1 MFSGWGKSK
10 PNTPGELALELSKEP
25 DSPKSSTP
33 KEGGGGGGAGSV
45 HGFDP
50 SALERAAKAAKDLD
64 KSKNSK
70 EALQLISTQEATRQK
85 EHEMERAKYM
95 AMQQELAIRKVQ
107 EEEVAAARTMEKKT
121 EHDKQLA
128 DYKDQLERRRLVEQ
142 LNAQKQL
149 QEEERMK
156 AEESLQRQEAIRR
169 KTLEYEAELRQQTE
183 MARVKAETEG
193 RIKQERSN
201 HDLTIENKRIEAQE
215 FRSTVL
221 EGIKLAG
228 TTIGNGLQDFLTDR
242 TKLLNTATTVSAIVF
257 GIYFAKVSTSVAGR
271 FIEARLGKPSLVRET
286 TRKSAIQMIRSPI
299 TSFRLAF
306 GSAQGE
312 NALRNIVLA
321 PGLDQRLRRVSTSTA
336 NTKKNNAPFRHLLLH
351 GPPGT
356 GKTMFAKGL
365 ARESGLHYA
374 IMTGGDI
381 APLGKDA
388 VTEIHKLFDWANTT
402 NKGVLLFVD
411 EADAFLRKRSTETI
425 SEDVRNALN
434 AFLYRTG
441 EASHKFMVVYAS
453 NQPDQF
459 DWAINDRIDE
469 MVEFRLPGYDERLRM
484 ITQYM
489 DQYLLH
495 PPSSSRPIT
504 VTGVDEDILR
514 TVAGK
519 TEGFSG
525 REISKL
531 AIAWQAAAYGTE
543 NATLSAELLL
553 QILDENMETKYKKKL
568 WLSHDEIINM
578 TVDSQAEAKQNKSK

>member
-1 MFSGWGKSK
+1 
-10 PNTPGELALELSKEP
+10 
-25 DSPKSSTP
+25 
-33 KEGGGGGGAGSV
+33 
-45 HGFDP
+45 
-50 SALERAAKAAKDLD
+50 
-64 KSKNSK
+64 
-70 EALQLISTQEATRQK
+70 
-85 EHEMERAKYM
+85 
-95 AMQQELAIRKVQ
+95 
-107 EEEVAAARTMEKKT
+107 
-121 EHDKQLA
+121 
-128 DYKDQLERRRLVEQ
+128 
-142 LNAQKQL
+142 
-149 QEEERMK
+149 
-156 AEESLQRQEAIRR
+156 
-169 KTLEYEAELRQQTE
+169 
-183 MARVKAETEG
+183 MARVSAETEG
-193 RIKQERSN
+193 RIKQERTN
-201 HDLTIENKRIEAQE
+201 HDLILENKRVEATEYRETLLQ
-215 FRSTVL
+215 
-221 EGIKLAG
+221 GIKLAG
-228 TTIGNGLQDFLTDR
+228 TTVGNGLQNFLTDKD
-242 TKLLNTATTVSAIVF
+242 KLINTATTVTAIVF
-257 GIYFAKVSTSVAGR
+257 GFYIAKVSTGVAGR

-286 TRKSAIQMIRSPI
+286 TKKNILQMVRSPI
-299 TSFRLAF
+299 DSFRLVF

-312 NALRNIVLA
+312 NAMKSIVLE
-321 PGLDQRLRRVSTSTA
+321 PSLDQRLRRVSTSTA

-402 NKGVLLFVD
+402 RKGVLLFVD

-441 EASHKFMVVYAS
+441 EASDKFMVVYAS

-469 MVEFRLPGYDERLRM
+469 MVEFKLPGYDERLRM

-489 DQYLLH
+489 DKYLIH
-495 PPSSSRPIT
+495 PTGNSRPIT
-504 VTGVDEDILR
+504 VTDVEEETLR
-514 TVAGK
+514 VVATK

-531 AIAWQAAAYGTE
+531 AIAWQAAAYGTH

-553 QILDENMETKYKKKL
+553 QILEENIETKQKKQL
-568 WLSHDEIINM
+568 WLSSDEIINM
-578 TVDSQAEAKQNKSK
+578 TVDSQKEAKQQQSK

>member
-1 MFSGWGKSK
+1 
-10 PNTPGELALELSKEP
+10 
-25 DSPKSSTP
+25 
-33 KEGGGGGGAGSV
+33 
-45 HGFDP
+45 
-50 SALERAAKAAKDLD
+50 
-64 KSKNSK
+64 
-70 EALQLISTQEATRQK
+70 
-85 EHEMERAKYM
+85 
-95 AMQQELAIRKVQ
+95 
-107 EEEVAAARTMEKKT
+107 
-121 EHDKQLA
+121 
-128 DYKDQLERRRLVEQ
+128 
-142 LNAQKQL
+142 
-149 QEEERMK
+149 
-156 AEESLQRQEAIRR
+156 
-169 KTLEYEAELRQQTE
+169 
-183 MARVKAETEG
+183 MARVSAETEG
-193 RIKQERSN
+193 RIKQERTN
-201 HDLTIENKRIEAQE
+201 HDLILENKRVEATEYRETLLQ
-215 FRSTVL
+215 
-221 EGIKLAG
+221 GIKLAG
-228 TTIGNGLQDFLTDR
+228 TTVGNGLQNFLTDKD
-242 TKLLNTATTVSAIVF
+242 KLINTATTVTAIVF
-257 GIYFAKVSTSVAGR
+257 GFYIAKVSTGVAGR

-286 TRKSAIQMIRSPI
+286 TKKNILQMVRSPI
-299 TSFRLAF
+299 DSFRLVF

-312 NALRNIVLA
+312 NAMKSIVLE
-321 PGLDQRLRRVSTSTA
+321 PSLDQRLRRVSTSTA

-402 NKGVLLFVD
+402 RKGVLLFVD

-441 EASHKFMVVYAS
+441 EASDKFMVVYAS

-469 MVEFRLPGYDERLRM
+469 MVEFKLPGYDERLRM

-489 DQYLLH
+489 DKYLLH
-495 PPSSSRPIT
+495 PTGNSRPIT
-504 VTGVDEDILR
+504 VTDVDEETLK
-514 TVAGK
+514 TVATK

-531 AIAWQAAAYGTE
+531 AIAWQAAAYGTH

-553 QILDENMETKYKKKL
+553 QILEENMETKEKKQL
-568 WLSHDEIINM
+568 WLSSDEIVNM
-578 TVDSQAEAKQNKSK
+578 TVDSQKEAKQHK